1 MWLLFKAE
9 LRRFRTPGA
18 LTLLAHLVVLG
29 FLSRTSD
36 LAQQPLLYY
45 RTFAACYVLVGV
57 LLGAYQT
64 FTYARPAAWIQL
76 IHRPLS
82 PARIG
87 SALLAAGAVWLV
99 LAVALPLLLI
109 AAWQSEFTA
118 RVVDLRHWMMAL
130 PALNCALIGYAAAAY
145 AVLANRRIG
154 FGVLIF
160 FLLITVAR
168 AQSFDALLLQWL
180 VLGYLGVLLWLV
192 FQPAHAAVPASPW
205 RLATMLAPTVFVLY
219 VLILSTARF
228 GMQCTWIML
237 GDAPATA
244 TVPPAN
250 SVQESLRSTDKDL
263 MLAGLAASHDPS
275 AGRWASELRAQ
286 EKLERYGPFFTEL
299 PRRQAFATVLTL
311 SFNDAANDTLWTF
324 SHDHM
329 RFEGRGLADDRSP
342 RGSLAPPQASAF
354 ASPTMPIAGV
364 LGLDHLDSVVMLGE
378 REAWVYEPR
387 SRVVRPLLA
396 LSGSE
401 VFASP
406 PMRVGNHL
414 AALSDQALYV
424 GNELTFPE
432 HGSARI
438 SLGGPIDVLS
448 RVALADVDDGYL
460 VSLTFLRNFR
470 QESFSRVQRVL
481 HVDSVGRSRIVATRL
496 LAQDYPAWFRFA
508 DWWMSPLLDRVA
520 ITLKGLFAAQ
530 PGLEPPERE
539 LPPADMVS
547 LAAVCAA
554 LSMFATAIRSSQRR
568 LSPKVTLSWML
579 VNALL
584 GPAGVAAFY
593 LAGGPSVASRSIVRT
608 GQAAWHDG
616 VIQHTPK

>member
-1 MWLLFKAE
+1 M
-9 LRRFRTPGA
+9 
-18 LTLLAHLVVLG
+18 
-29 FLSRTSD
+29 
-36 LAQQPLLYY
+36 
-45 RTFAACYVLVGV
+45 
-57 LLGAYQT
+57 
-64 FTYARPAAWIQL
+64 
-76 IHRPLS
+76 
-82 PARIG
+82 
-87 SALLAAGAVWLV
+87 
-99 LAVALPLLLI
+99 
-109 AAWQSEFTA
+109 
-118 RVVDLRHWMMAL
+118 
-130 PALNCALIGYAAAAY
+130 
-145 AVLANRRIG
+145 
-154 FGVLIF
+154 
-160 FLLITVAR
+160 
-168 AQSFDALLLQWL
+168 
-180 VLGYLGVLLWLV
+180 
-192 FQPAHAAVPASPW
+192 
-205 RLATMLAPTVFVLY
+205 
-219 VLILSTARF
+219 
-228 GMQCTWIML
+228 
-237 GDAPATA
+237 
-244 TVPPAN
+244 
-250 SVQESLRSTDKDL
+250 
-263 MLAGLAASHDPS
+263 
-275 AGRWASELRAQ
+275 
-286 EKLERYGPFFTEL
+286 
-299 PRRQAFATVLTL
+299 
-311 SFNDAANDTLWTF
+311 
-324 SHDHM
+324 
-329 RFEGRGLADDRSP
+329 
-342 RGSLAPPQASAF
+342 
-354 ASPTMPIAGV
+354 
-364 LGLDHLDSVVMLGE
+364 
-378 REAWVYEPR
+378 
-387 SRVVRPLLA
+387 RPLLA

-481 HVDSVGRSRIVATRL
+481 HVDSDGRSRIVATRL

-593 LAGGPSVASRSIVRT
+593 LAGGPSVARRSIART

-616 VIQHTPK
+616 ACGTS